1 MRCFYCGNYDLLF
14 QELKSEV
21 NGDELVKLTEVICP
35 SCGKTFKLE
44 EVYKLDWYDCIIKE
58 QCGQPHFSFYFF
70 LLKISQSRKCQYFS
84 PLKY

>member
-58 QCGQPHFSFYFF
+58 
-70 LLKISQSRKCQYFS
+70 
-84 PLKY
+84 